1 VIEIRP
7 CTPEDA
13 PAVSA
18 LLGELGYDVS
28 SEAAAERMR
37 RLSRT
42 GLDPTFIAGED
53 GRPLGLIA
61 LHHCHMIQYPEPV
74 ARITALVV
82 YQQARRRGIGRLLI
96 DHALRW
102 AEQRGCEL
110 VELTSAL
117 NREAAHAFYRDLGFE
132 ANSLRFRKSL
142 VVDIGAR

>member
-1 VIEIRP
+1 MIEIRP
-7 CTPEDA
+7 CAPEDA

-28 SEAAAERMR
+28 SEAAGKRVR
-37 RLSRT
+37 RLNET

-53 GRPLGLIA
+53 GQPLGLIA
-61 LHHCHMIQYPEPV
+61 LHRCHMIQYAAPV

-82 YQQARRRGIGRLLI
+82 HQRARRRGIGRLLI
-96 DHALRW
+96 DHASRW

-117 NREAAHAFYRDLGFE
+117 NREAAHAFYRELGFE
-132 ANSLRFRKSL
+132 ANSLRFRKPL
-142 VVDIGAR
+142 GG